1 MASSIFVA
9 NFEYISYLVLVF
21 LLLTLNMQLS
31 AGFFQVSLQISRLLK
46 FDVTRKSLNIWLNM
60 SYLLFLMCMSDIQ
73 YVKIVRRTSVEKY

>member
-1 MASSIFVA
+1 MASSIFVV

-31 AGFFQVSLQISRLLK
+31 GGFFQVSLQISRLLK

>member
-1 MASSIFVA
+1 MFKVYNNDTRTTPMASSIFVV

-46 FDVTRKSLNIWLNM
+46 FDVTRKSLNI
-60 SYLLFLMCMSDIQ
+60 
-73 YVKIVRRTSVEKY
+73 

>member
-1 MASSIFVA
+1 MASSIFVV

-31 AGFFQVSLQISRLLK
+31 AGSFQVSLQISRLLK

>member
-1 MASSIFVA
+1 MASSIFVV

>member
-1 MASSIFVA
+1 MASSIFVV

-21 LLLTLNMQLS
+21 LLLTLNMQLL

>member
-1 MASSIFVA
+1 MASSIFVV

-73 YVKIVRRTSVEKY
+73 YVKIVRRTSVEMY

>member
-1 MASSIFVA
+1 MASSIFVV

-60 SYLLFLMCMSDIQ
+60 SYLLFLICMSDIQ